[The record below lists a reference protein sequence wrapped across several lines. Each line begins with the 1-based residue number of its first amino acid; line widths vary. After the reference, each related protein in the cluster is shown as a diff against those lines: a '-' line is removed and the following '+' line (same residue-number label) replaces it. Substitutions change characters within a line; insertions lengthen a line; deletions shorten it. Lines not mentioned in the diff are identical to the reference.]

1 MIRKGIFVDYNV
13 NVINKGA
20 YGRIVLLLLKMVEQ
34 YSNVR
39 GNGIDFLTI
48 VLLLLTVGTKWV

>member
-13 NVINKGA
+13 NLINKGT